1 MNEVPSVFMIL
12 WLTLRGRRDDVLEM
26 ADWVSQSNGTLSTP
40 VQWAINYGYQFWLL
54 IFASILFVLYRL
66 LSKRGEAASEG

>member
-26 ADWVSQSNGTLSTP
+26 AEWVSQSNGTLSTP
-40 VQWAINYGYQFWLL
+40 VQWAINYGYQFWFL
-54 IFASILFVLYRL
+54 IFASTLCVLYRL
-66 LSKRGEAASEG
+66 LSKRRETASEG